1 MMSPGMYIIVHV
13 NLDDVHHRIHQAF
26 EDIDE
31 WRLHPRHP
39 DGFATCPRR
48 NELEIGLARSLEDQ
62 LKEHFLQCGK
72 KELVYQMECQ
82 QYYVEDVSRPEHPI
96 RGLTCCCLLFARR
109 GSSQTWHD
117 TYL

>member
-1 MMSPGMYIIVHV
+1 MHV

-26 EDIDE
+26 ENIDE
-31 WRLHPRHP
+31 WRLQPRSA
-39 DGFATCPRR
+39 DGYAICPLR
-48 NELEIGLARSLEDQ
+48 NELEIAFARSLEDQ

-72 KELVYQMECQ
+72 KQLVYLMERQ

>member
-1 MMSPGMYIIVHV
+1 MHV

-26 EDIDE
+26 ENIDE
-31 WRLHPRHP
+31 WRLYPRSA
-39 DGFATCPRR
+39 DGYATCPLR
-48 NELEIGLARSLEDQ
+48 NELEIAFARSLEDQ
-62 LKEHFLQCGK
+62 LKKHFLQCGK
-72 KELVYQMECQ
+72 EDLVYEMEQ
-82 QYYVEDVSRPEHPI
+82 QKYYVEDVSRPEHPI

>member
-1 MMSPGMYIIVHV
+1 MHV

-31 WRLHPRHP
+31 WRLQPRHP

-48 NELEIGLARSLEDQ
+48 NELEIGLARSLEQQ
-62 LKEHFLQCGK
+62 LKEHFMDNGRTD
-72 KELVYQMECQ
+72 LVHQMECS
-82 QYYVEDVSRPEHPI
+82 QYYVEDVSRPGHPI
-96 RGLTCCCLLFARR
+96 RGWTGCCLLFARR